1 MKKLDESKVEWII
14 SQKRKG
20 VATSSIAET
29 MNVSARWVKKLW
41 ARYRHS
47 DAGRIIYPAPMG
59 RPKNGLP
66 GRREHS
72 AVLAARTGDH
82 LGAVRL
88 HGIIQASTGI
98 DIPCN
103 IIHKMLRDEDLASE
117 NPKKS
122 RRRKWVRFERT
133 HSNSMW
139 HTDYK
144 LLDDGRW
151 FLCYEDDAS
160 RFVTGYGMFEHA
172 TTENAL
178 AVLDE
183 AIKNHGKPASIMT
196 DRGAQF
202 YANASEAKKKGAS
215 VFEKRLVELGI
226 RQILAGVRHP
236 QTNGKLER
244 LHGEIQRKLPEFEA
258 IMMRKSDPVDLF
270 MEWYNYRRPHMSLGV
285 DGQEETPVQAFAR
298 KMPPKGEIVVDE
310 QTGEK
315 YHVE

>member
-1 MKKLDESKVEWII
+1 MGSRRVRVMKKLDKSKVEWII

-20 VATSSIAET
+20 VTTSSIAET
-29 MNVSARWVKKLW
+29 MNVSARRSRNSGPGTGTPMQAKLFTLLPW
-41 ARYRHS
+41 AGRKTAFP
-47 DAGRIIYPAPMG
+47 DAGSTLQCLRQN
-59 RPKNGLP
+59 R
-66 GRREHS
+66 
-72 AVLAARTGDH
+72 DH

-196 DRGAQF
+196 DRGSQF

-244 LHGEIQRKLPEFEA
+244 LHGEIQRKAAGIRGDNDAQERSGEPVHGMVQPQEA
-258 IMMRKSDPVDLF
+258 PHVSWRGRARGDPGPGVCTQDAAQ
-270 MEWYNYRRPHMSLGV
+270 RRNCG
-285 DGQEETPVQAFAR
+285 
-298 KMPPKGEIVVDE
+298 
-310 QTGEK
+310 
-315 YHVE
+315 